1 VINRSVDERSDLYSL
16 GIIFYQL
23 LAGRLPFEG
32 KSTGSIIHQQIA
44 MPPLPPSRH
53 NESISETLEKIILK
67 LLGKEPAQV
76 IGIVD
81 RAIKLQL
88 LEEDLQERGKLFFVH
103 DRIKEAFY
111 KKCGDKDRNELHRQI
126 ARTMEQ
132 MNLGATEKV
141 IFELAYHY
149 IEGKD
154 EEKILE
160 YGYPAGIKAKEHYAY
175 EEALRYLSLIDRI
188 IEDRGGRGKEL
199 WINTNRNISE
209 IYLIIG
215 KNDEAIDIS
224 RKILPFLESKIKKA
238 DIYKQITAAYFK
250 KGDWQKCEEYGKQG
264 LSLLGENLPV
274 GKGAALFRIIKEFT
288 IHIIHNILP
297 KIFVHGKVL
306 FKTPKYN
313 EYFKENFREFDAL
326 EFIAEITA
334 HIPPKHKQYI
344 L

>member
-1 VINRSVDERSDLYSL
+1 MVYPDEKGAYNIKVIDFGLALIKEFTAIRDAEEIAGTFCYMSPEHFRVINRSVDERSDLYSL

-23 LAGRLPFEG
+23 LSGRLPFEG

-67 LLGKEPAQV
+67 LLDYEPAQV

-141 IFELAYHY
+141 IFELAYNY

-209 IYLIIG
+209 IYLIIS

-238 DIYKQITAAYFK
+238 DIYKQMSFL
-250 KGDWQKCEEYGKQG
+250 QKCYFCKKLIKWKLLNYYGIKNKYFT
-264 LSLLGENLPV
+264 NLIY
-274 GKGAALFRIIKEFT
+274 FEFC
-288 IHIIHNILP
+288 
-297 KIFVHGKVL
+297 
-306 FKTPKYN
+306 
-313 EYFKENFREFDAL
+313 NFL
-326 EFIAEITA
+326 
-334 HIPPKHKQYI
+334 K
-344 L
+344 